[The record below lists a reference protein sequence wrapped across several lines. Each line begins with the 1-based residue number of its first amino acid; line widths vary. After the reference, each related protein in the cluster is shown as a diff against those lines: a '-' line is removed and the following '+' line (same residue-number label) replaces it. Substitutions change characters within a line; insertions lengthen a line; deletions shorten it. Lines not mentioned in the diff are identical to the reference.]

1 LETPREDWG
10 LLPICSRETT
20 PFTDKE
26 SEETKTEIGFF
37 SGNPFVEITKGI
49 LHLYKEDVLSDRK
62 EAVTLC
68 LLGVPTSMTCHDL
81 LAFTAPC
88 HADIAHIRVL
98 RDSLPNQYMALL
110 T

>member
-1 LETPREDWG
+1 M
-10 LLPICSRETT
+10 LL
-20 PFTDKE
+20 
-26 SEETKTEIGFF
+26 GF
-37 SGNPFVEITKGI
+37 S
-49 LHLYKEDVLSDRK
+49 VLSDRK
-62 EAVTLC
+62 EALTLC

-98 RDSLPNQYMALL
+98 RDSLPNQYMVLL

>member
-1 LETPREDWG
+1 MVFFSVL
-10 LLPICSRETT
+10 SS
-20 PFTDKE
+20 
-26 SEETKTEIGFF
+26 SEEA
-37 SGNPFVEITKGI
+37 
-49 LHLYKEDVLSDRK
+49 L
-62 EAVTLC
+62 TLC

-81 LAFTAPC
+81 LNFTAPC